1 MGKTPDRHNTAY
13 WSGGIEPWISIA
25 DLSKCD
31 KYIVETAE
39 CISED
44 AVHGSGI
51 KIIPEN
57 TVIMSFKLSIG
68 KLAITSHPMYSNE
81 AIMAFIDKGV
91 TKIDPTYLYYLLMQ
105 KNWDEGTNKAVM
117 GKTLNKATLSE
128 VRIRVHTPEEQA
140 QIVEILDKAQG
151 VITARKKQL
160 SELDDLVKARFVEM
174 FGDPVTNPIGWPVHQ
189 LSEFIEFLTSGSRGW
204 AQYFTDDG
212 EYFITIKNVKNCR
225 VTLDD
230 VQHIVPP
237 DNAEAKRTKVQ
248 EGDLLISITA
258 DLGRTGV
265 VTKEIAEHGGYINQ
279 HLTCIRVNKNKLN
292 PLYVAYFM
300 ESEAGKS
307 QFQSKNQSAV
317 KAGLNF
323 NSINTL
329 RLLVPPLERQNDFVS
344 FVAQVDKSK
353 VVVQKALDEAQTLF
367 DSLMQQYF
375 G

>member
-174 FGDPVTNPIGWPVHQ
+174 FGDPVYNTNN
-189 LSEFIEFLTSGSRGW
+189 LSIKTLNELGSWNSGGTPSRTNTS
-204 AQYFTDDG
+204 YFTGNIDWYSAG
-212 EYFITIKNVKNCR
+212 E
-225 VTLDD
+225 L
-230 VQHIVPP
+230 
-237 DNAEAKRTKVQ
+237 
-248 EGDLLISITA
+248 
-258 DLGRTGV
+258 
-265 VTKEIAEHGGYINQ
+265 
-279 HLTCIRVNKNKLN
+279 NKLYLDGSIEKITEDAIN
-292 PLYVAYFM
+292 ESSAKLFKAGSMLVGMYDTAAFKMGILKKNSASNQACACIEPNELVNIVWLYYALQLMKKHFLSQRRGVRQKNLNLGMIKGFEIPVAYKGQQDEF
-300 ESEAGKS
+300 A
-307 QFQSKNQSAV
+307 A
-317 KAGLNF
+317 
-323 NSINTL
+323 
-329 RLLVPPLERQNDFVS
+329 

-353 VVVQKALDEAQTLF
+353 VVEQKLQPT
-367 DSLMQQYF
+367 
-375 G
+375 